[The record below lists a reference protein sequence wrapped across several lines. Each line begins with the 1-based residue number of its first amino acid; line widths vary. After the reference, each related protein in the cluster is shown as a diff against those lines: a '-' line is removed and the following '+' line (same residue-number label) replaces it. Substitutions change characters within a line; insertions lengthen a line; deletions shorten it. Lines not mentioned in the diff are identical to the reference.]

1 MAIADTFEPGQ
12 GFMAKQ
18 VEGALRIQRERRVI
32 LADQPGAGK
41 TLQAILA
48 CELDGLFD
56 RRSNIL
62 ILCNVTGCQ
71 LTWSPEIKKRIATQY
86 DIVFADL
93 TDTRGRKTMPSLQQR
108 DDHLATSLIDAD
120 DTARPLIALA
130 NYEQLRW
137 QIRKAPKVPTL
148 WEIEWDAVIID
159 EAHLVLPTTVD
170 KEEKLTQFW
179 YGLGGLQYRNRL
191 CGLCGEPHH
200 PTDHDEDDFP
210 GRRFSYREYTPIQLP
225 ISGTPD
231 RGKLENR
238 YGYWK
243 WFWPT
248 SHTDFL
254 SWASGQFVI
263 TWEEVGWDRQRNR
276 PTKVPVI
283 GKLRHPDQWAFY
295 DRQHVIR
302 RTKQEMWVG
311 MPEKIWPEGG
321 GVDIPLTPTQQQAYD
336 DYLDELEAKEQ
347 ELIELGD
354 EQAASALR
362 LRFALRGRQMA
373 TATWDWVTT
382 IGDDGREH
390 ETGTPKLLGRDG
402 SSKLA
407 WLLDWMEARGYTAE
421 NWDPTQGKVVI
432 VSFFTEVLKWLQLE
446 LRSEGI
452 ESEILAGDTPL
463 MEKQRIE
470 GAFQR
475 GGLRVVLLQG
485 YLGVSI
491 NLDAAD
497 DMIFM
502 DLVHDPDRIE
512 QAEDRI
518 HRASRM
524 HHAFYWRLVAVG
536 TIDQATVELV
546 DARYKTTRASYD
558 GSRGIEFARR
568 MLGATP
574 RGAR

>member
-1 MAIADTFEPGQ
+1 MGLGCEPLVSIADTFEAGG
-12 GFMAKQ
+12 GFMPKQ
-18 VEGALRIQRERRVI
+18 IEGSLRILQERRVI

-41 TLQAILA
+41 TLQAMLA
-48 CELDGLFD
+48 LELDGLFT

-71 LTWSPEIKKRIATQY
+71 LTWAPEIRKRIATQY
-86 DIVFADL
+86 EVVVADL

-108 DDHLATSLIDAD
+108 DDHLATSLIDANE
-120 DTARPLIALA
+120 RELPLIVLA

-137 QIRKAPKVPTL
+137 QMNQPPKVPTL
-148 WEIEWDAVIID
+148 WEIEWDAVVID

-170 KEEKLTQFW
+170 APGKLTQFW
-179 YGLGGLQYRNRL
+179 YGLEGLRYRDSLR
-191 CGLCGEPHH
+191 
-200 PTDHDEDDFP
+200 
-210 GRRFSYREYTPIQLP
+210 GRPYQPIKLP

-231 RGKLENR
+231 RGKLHNR

-243 WFWPT
+243 WFWPE
-248 SHTDFL
+248 SHKDYL
-254 SWASGQFVI
+254 SWASGNFTV
-263 TWEEVGWDRQRNR
+263 TWEEVGWDKRTHRAR
-276 PTKVPVI
+276 KIPVI
-283 GKLRHPDQWAFY
+283 GKLRRPDHWAFI
-295 DRQHVIR
+295 DRSHVIR
-302 RTKQEMWVG
+302 RTKAEMWSG

-321 GVDIPLTPTQQQAYD
+321 GVDLPLTPLQQAAYD
-336 DYLDELEAKEQ
+336 NYLDELEAREL
-347 ELIELGD
+347 ELIEQGD
-354 EQAASALR
+354 EAAAQALR
-362 LRFALRGRQMA
+362 LRFSLRARQMA
-373 TATWDWVTT
+373 TATWDWRTT

-407 WLLDWMEARGYTAE
+407 WLLDWMEARGYTPE
-421 NWDPTQGKVVI
+421 NWDPSQGKVVI
-432 VSFFTEVLKWLQLE
+432 TSYFTRVLEWLQAE
-446 LRSEGI
+446 LAAEGI
-452 ESEILAGDTPL
+452 HSEILAGDTPL
-463 MEKQRIE
+463 AEKQRIE
-470 GAFQR
+470 REFQH
-475 GGLRVVLLQG
+475 GPLRVVLLQG

-524 HHAFYWRLVAVG
+524 HHAFYWRLIGVG

-546 DARYKTTRASYD
+546 DSRYKTTRASYD
-558 GSRGIEFARR
+558 GQRGVEFARR
-568 MLGATP
+568 MLGSTKLARIEKGAVDEP
-574 RGAR
+574 R